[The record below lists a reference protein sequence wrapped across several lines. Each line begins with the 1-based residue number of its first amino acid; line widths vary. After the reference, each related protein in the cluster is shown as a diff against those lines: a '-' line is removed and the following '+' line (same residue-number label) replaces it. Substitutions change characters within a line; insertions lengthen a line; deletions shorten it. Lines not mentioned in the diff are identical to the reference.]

1 MDNQNFG
8 NDNQNMN
15 QQGQYSANGQQNQG
29 QNNNGQNQFN
39 GNDQQYGGQNPYNNG
54 QQFNN
59 QNQYSNGQQFNG
71 QNQYNNGQQFNGQ
84 NQYNNGQQFNGQ
96 NPYNNGQPGF
106 NGYNNYPQQDDGQG
120 LAIASLILG
129 ISSII
134 FWFFGS
140 FAFLGLITG
149 TIGVVCAS
157 LSRKKNRD
165 NSVQIA
171 GFVCSLIGLIGS
183 LLVFVACIACVGC
196 LSWSDYYWY
205 Y

>member
-8 NDNQNMN
+8 NENQNMN
-15 QQGQYSANGQQNQG
+15 QQGQYSANGQQ
-29 QNNNGQNQFN
+29 FN
-39 GNDQQYGGQNPYNNG
+39 GQNPYSNS
-54 QQFNN
+54 
-59 QNQYSNGQQFNG
+59 QNQYNDQSQFNSNGQQFNG
-71 QNQYNNGQQFNGQ
+71 QNP
-84 NQYNNGQQFNGQ
+84 YNNGQQFNGQ